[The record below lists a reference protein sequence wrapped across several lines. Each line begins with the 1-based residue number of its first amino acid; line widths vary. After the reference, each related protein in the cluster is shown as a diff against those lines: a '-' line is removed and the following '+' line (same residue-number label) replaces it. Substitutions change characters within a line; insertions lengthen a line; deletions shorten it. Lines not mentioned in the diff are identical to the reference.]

1 MLQIRRMRS
10 EDIPFAIRLSDQ
22 EKWGVKR
29 RDLTRVLQLN
39 PKGSFVAI
47 DGLRRVGLLTT
58 TSYGRKLGW
67 IGNVIVDREH
77 RGKRIGNTLV
87 QNAIEHLHRARVK
100 NIALYC
106 FDENVRFYRRL
117 GFVRDTPFVRLQR
130 KPKPFRP
137 SPPQE
142 TLKPSLPL
150 RALLS
155 ADRKA
160 FGADRSRLIQMV
172 LGMKAGW
179 YIGFTD
185 RTAAS
190 SYLLVKEYRDMYEFG
205 PWVCIRPRKDQP
217 RQILHLALTNTAE
230 KPIEVS
236 CLRNHKKA
244 FALLRKNDFEIIR
257 HGYRMYL
264 DKVPRIG
271 SVEANY
277 ALGFLD
283 KG

>member
-1 MLQIRRMRS
+1 MRS

-22 EKWGVKR
+22 EKWGVTR
-29 RDLTRVLQLN
+29 RDLTRILQLH
-39 PKGSFVAI
+39 PKGSFVAL

-58 TSYGRKLGW
+58 TSYGRKLAW

-77 RGKRIGNTLV
+77 RGKRIGKTLV
-87 QNAIEHLHRARVK
+87 QNAIEHLQRTRVK
-100 NIALYC
+100 HIGLYC

-137 SPPQE
+137 SLPQE
-142 TLKPSLPL
+142 TLIPSLPL

-179 YIGFTD
+179 YLGFTNG
-185 RTAAS
+185 AS
-190 SYLLVKEYRDMYEFG
+190 AGSYLLVKEYRDMCEFG
-205 PWVCIRPRKDQP
+205 PWVCIRPRKDQA
-217 RQILHLALTNTAE
+217 RQMLHVALSRTAR

-236 CLRNHKKA
+236 CLRNHNEA
-244 FALLRKNDFEIIR
+244 VSLLRKNSFEIIR

-264 DKVPRIG
+264 DKIPRIG
-271 SVEANY
+271 SAEANY

>member
-1 MLQIRRMRS
+1 MLQTRRMRS

-22 EKWGVKR
+22 EKWGVTR
-29 RDLTRVLQLN
+29 RDLTRILQLN

-47 DGLRRVGLLTT
+47 DGSSRVGLLTT
-58 TSYGRKLGW
+58 TSYGRKLAW
-67 IGNVIVDREH
+67 IGNVIVDREN
-77 RGKRIGNTLV
+77 RGKRIGRSLV
-87 QNAIEHLHRARVK
+87 QNAIEYLQRAGVK

-106 FDENVRFYRRL
+106 FDENVKFYRRL

-130 KPKPFRP
+130 RPKPFRP
-137 SPPQE
+137 SPPKE

-172 LGMKAGW
+172 LGMNAGW
-179 YIGFTD
+179 YLGFTNG
-185 RTAAS
+185 ASAS

-205 PWVCIRPRKDQP
+205 PWVCIRPQKDQP
-217 RQILHLALTNTAE
+217 RQMLQVALSRTAR

-236 CLRNHKKA
+236 CLRNHKEA
-244 FALLRKNDFEIIR
+244 VSLLRKNSFEIIR
-257 HGYRMYL
+257 YGYRMYL
-264 DKVPRIG
+264 DKIPRMG
-271 SVEANY
+271 NDGANY